1 MTTAETKSSRNLS
14 QSVIFGLI
22 LGFTFLG
29 SVLFIKEL
37 FVALIALACA
47 AGAWELSTAL
57 RQKNWYV
64 PRIPVTVGSA
74 LVMPLAYIGGEL
86 WQWLGVLAIV
96 AALMLWRGVQL
107 VLSHASFKRSFSE
120 ILRDFSAAAFVVIYL
135 PLTMSFAALLIREP
149 AHDEIVD
156 GKFWIITVVV
166 TVILIDSSA
175 YLFGRKLGK
184 HPMLPKVSPKKSWEG
199 FGVSVLFAL
208 ASAIGLTVWLLQL
221 PWWFG
226 ALIAGVVLLSAV
238 LGDFAESLIKRDLG
252 VKDMS
257 SWIPGHGGVMDRL
270 DSMLPSALSGYLL
283 MMLASRLF

>member
-1 MTTAETKSSRNLS
+1 LTTAETKTSRSLS

-64 PRIPVTVGSA
+64 PRVPVTVGSA

-208 ASAIGLTVWLLQL
+208 ASAIGLTVWLLEL

>member
-1 MTTAETKSSRNLS
+1 LSTAETKTSRSLS

-64 PRIPVTVGSA
+64 PRIPVTAGSA

-120 ILRDFSAAAFVVIYL
+120 IIRDFSAAAFVVIYL

-166 TVILIDSSA
+166 SVILIDSSA

-208 ASAIGLTVWLLQL
+208 ASAIGLTVWLLEL

>member
-1 MTTAETKSSRNLS
+1 
-14 QSVIFGLI
+14 
-22 LGFTFLG
+22 
-29 SVLFIKEL
+29 
-37 FVALIALACA
+37 
-47 AGAWELSTAL
+47 
-57 RQKNWYV
+57 
-64 PRIPVTVGSA
+64 
-74 LVMPLAYIGGEL
+74 
-86 WQWLGVLAIV
+86 
-96 AALMLWRGVQL
+96 MLWRGVQL

-120 ILRDFSAAAFVVIYL
+120 IIRDFSAAAFVVIYL

-149 AHDEIVD
+149 AHDEVVD

-208 ASAIGLTVWLLQL
+208 ASAIGLTVWLLEL

>member
-1 MTTAETKSSRNLS
+1 MTTAEIKTSRSLS

-107 VLSHASFKRSFSE
+107 ALSHASFKRSFSE

-149 AHDEIVD
+149 ARDEIVD

-166 TVILIDSSA
+166 SVILIDSSA

-208 ASAIGLTVWLLQL
+208 ASAIGLTVWLLEL

>member
-1 MTTAETKSSRNLS
+1 MSNAETKSSRSLS

-29 SVLFIKEL
+29 SVLFIKDL

-74 LVMPLAYIGGEL
+74 LVMPLTFIGGEL

-107 VLSHASFKRSFSE
+107 VLSHASFKRSFTE
-120 ILRDFSAAAFVVIYL
+120 IIRDFSAAAFVVIYL

-156 GKFWIITVVV
+156 GKFWVITVVV
-166 TVILIDSSA
+166 SVILIDSSA

-199 FGVSVLFAL
+199 FAVSVLFAL
-208 ASAIGLTVWLLQL
+208 ASAIGLTLWLLEL

-270 DSMLPSALSGYLL
+270 DSMLPAALSGYLL

>member
-1 MTTAETKSSRNLS
+1 MTTAETKSSRSLS

-57 RQKNWYV
+57 RQRNWYV

-96 AALMLWRGVQL
+96 AALMLWRGIQL

>member
-1 MTTAETKSSRNLS
+1 LTTAETKTSRSLS

-166 TVILIDSSA
+166 SVILIDSSA

-208 ASAIGLTVWLLQL
+208 ATAIGLTVWLLEL

>member
-1 MTTAETKSSRNLS
+1 MTTAETKTSRSLS

-208 ASAIGLTVWLLQL
+208 ASAIGLTVWLLEQ

>member
-1 MTTAETKSSRNLS
+1 MSNTEAKTGRSLS

-29 SVLFIKEL
+29 SVLFVKEL

-74 LVMPLAYIGGEL
+74 LVMPLSYVGGER

-107 VLSHASFKRSFSE
+107 IVSHASFRRSFKE
-120 ILRDFSAAAFVVIYL
+120 IIRDFSAAAFVVVYL
-135 PLTMSFAALLIREP
+135 PLTMSFAALIIREP
-149 AHDEIVD
+149 AHDKIVD

-166 TVILIDSSA
+166 SVILIDSSA

-199 FGVSVLFAL
+199 FGVSVVFAL
-208 ASAIGLTVWLLQL
+208 GCAISLTLWLLQL

-226 ALIAGVVLLSAV
+226 ALIAGVILLSAV

-270 DSMLPSALSGYLL
+270 DSMLPSALSGYVL
-283 MMLASRLF
+283 MILASRLF

>member
-1 MTTAETKSSRNLS
+1 MSTGEISGTRSLS

-37 FVALIALACA
+37 FVALIAVVCA

-57 RQKNWYV
+57 KQKNWYV
-64 PRIPVTVGSA
+64 PRVPVTVGSA
-74 LVMPLAYIGGEL
+74 LVMPLTFYGGER

-96 AALMLWRGVQL
+96 AALMLWRGVAL
-107 VLSHASFKRSFSE
+107 LMSHRSLGRSFSE
-120 ILRDFSAAAFVVIYL
+120 IIRDFSAAAFVVIYL
-135 PLTMSFAALLIREP
+135 PLTMSFAALIIREP
-149 AHDEIVD
+149 AHPNSVE
-156 GKFWIITVVV
+156 GKYWILTVVIS
-166 TVILIDSSA
+166 VILIDSSA

-199 FGVSVLFAL
+199 FAV
-208 ASAIGLTVWLLQL
+208 SAIFGLVSAGIFSQTLLDL

-226 ALIAGVVLLSAV
+226 VVIGAVVILSAV

-270 DSMLPSALSGYLL
+270 DSMLPAALSGYLL
-283 MMLASRLF
+283 MTVASRLF

>member
-1 MTTAETKSSRNLS
+1 MTTAETKTSRSLS

-37 FVALIALACA
+37 FLALIALACA

-96 AALMLWRGVQL
+96 AALMIWRGVQL

-149 AHDEIVD
+149 AHDEVVD

-208 ASAIGLTVWLLQL
+208 ASAIGLTVWLLEL

>member
-1 MTTAETKSSRNLS
+1 MTTAETKTSRSLS

-22 LGFTFLG
+22 LGFSFLG

-107 VLSHASFKRSFSE
+107 ALSHASFKRSFSE

-166 TVILIDSSA
+166 SVILIDSSA

-208 ASAIGLTVWLLQL
+208 ATAIGLTVWLLEL

>member
-1 MTTAETKSSRNLS
+1 MSTTEAKTGRSLS

-74 LVMPLAYIGGEL
+74 LVMPLAYVGGER

-107 VLSHASFKRSFSE
+107 IISHASFRRSFKE
-120 ILRDFSAAAFVVIYL
+120 IIRDFSAAAFVVIYL
-135 PLTMSFAALLIREP
+135 PLTMSFAALIIREP
-149 AHDEIVD
+149 AHDKIVD
-156 GKFWIITVVV
+156 GKFWVITVVV
-166 TVILIDSSA
+166 SVILIDSSA

-199 FGVSVLFAL
+199 FGVSVVFAL
-208 ASAIGLTVWLLQL
+208 GCAISLTLWLLQL

-226 ALIAGVVLLSAV
+226 ALIAGVILLSAV

-270 DSMLPSALSGYLL
+270 DSMLPSALSGYVL
-283 MMLASRLF
+283 MILASRLF

>member
-1 MTTAETKSSRNLS
+1 LTTAETKTSRSLS

-199 FGVSVLFAL
+199 FGISVLFAL
-208 ASAIGLTVWLLQL
+208 ASAIGLTVWLLEL
-221 PWWFG
+221 PSWFG

>member
-1 MTTAETKSSRNLS
+1 MSNAETKSSRSLS

-96 AALMLWRGVQL
+96 AALMIWRGVQL
-107 VLSHASFKRSFSE
+107 VLSHASFKRSFTE
-120 ILRDFSAAAFVVIYL
+120 IIRDFSAAAFVVIYL

-156 GKFWIITVVV
+156 GKFWVITVVV
-166 TVILIDSSA
+166 SVILIDSSA

-199 FGVSVLFAL
+199 FGVSVIFAL
-208 ASAIGLTVWLLQL
+208 ACAIGLTLWLLEL

-226 ALIAGVVLLSAV
+226 AVIAGVVLLSAV

>member
-1 MTTAETKSSRNLS
+1 MSIAETKTRSLS

-47 AGAWELSTAL
+47 VGAWELSTAL
-57 RQKNWYV
+57 KQKNWYV
-64 PRIPVTVGSA
+64 PRIPVTLGS
-74 LVMPLAYIGGEL
+74 LVVMPLAFHGGER

-96 AALMLWRGVQL
+96 GALMLWRGVQL
-107 VLSHASFKRSFSE
+107 ILAHASLERSFSE
-120 ILRDFSAAAFVVIYL
+120 IIRDFSASAFVVIYL
-135 PLTMSFAALLIREP
+135 PLTMSFASLIIREP
-149 AHDEIVD
+149 AHGNSVD
-156 GKFWIITVVV
+156 GKYWILTVVI

-175 YLFGRKLGK
+175 YLFGRKFGK

-199 FGVSVLFAL
+199 FAVSAIFAL
-208 ASAIGLTVWLLQL
+208 FSAVIFTVLLLKL

-226 ALIAGVVLLSAV
+226 VVMAAVILMSAV
-238 LGDFAESLIKRDLG
+238 LGDFSESLIKRDLR

-257 SWIPGHGGVMDRL
+257 DLIPGHGGMMDRL
-270 DSMLPSALSGYLL
+270 DSMLPAALTGYIL
-283 MMLASRLF
+283 MIIATRLF

>member
-1 MTTAETKSSRNLS
+1 LSNTEAKTGRSLS

-29 SVLFIKEL
+29 SVLFVKEL

-74 LVMPLAYIGGEL
+74 LVMPLAYVGGER

-107 VLSHASFKRSFSE
+107 IISHASLSRSFKE
-120 ILRDFSAAAFVVIYL
+120 IIRDFSAAAFVVIYL
-135 PLTMSFAALLIREP
+135 PLTMSFAALIIREP
-149 AHDEIVD
+149 AHYKIVD

-166 TVILIDSSA
+166 SVILIDSSA

-199 FGVSVLFAL
+199 FFISALFGLASSVLQ
-208 ASAIGLTVWLLQL
+208 TVWLLQL

-226 ALIAGVVLLSAV
+226 IVVAAVVLMAAV

-270 DSMLPSALSGYLL
+270 DSMLPAALSGYLL
-283 MMLASRLF
+283 MVFAVRLF

>member
-1 MTTAETKSSRNLS
+1 LSTAETKTSRSLS

-64 PRIPVTVGSA
+64 PRIPVTAGSA

-120 ILRDFSAAAFVVIYL
+120 IIRDFSAAAFVVIYL

-149 AHDEIVD
+149 AHDEVVD

-166 TVILIDSSA
+166 SVILIDSSA

-208 ASAIGLTVWLLQL
+208 ASAIGLTVWLLEL

>member
-1 MTTAETKSSRNLS
+1 MTTAETKTSRSLS

-64 PRIPVTVGSA
+64 PRVPVTVGSA

-208 ASAIGLTVWLLQL
+208 ASAIGLTVWLLEL

>member
-1 MTTAETKSSRNLS
+1 MTTAETKTSRSLS

-64 PRIPVTVGSA
+64 PRIPVTAGSA

-208 ASAIGLTVWLLQL
+208 ASAIGLTVWLLEL

>member
-1 MTTAETKSSRNLS
+1 MTTAETKTSRSLS

-64 PRIPVTVGSA
+64 PRIPVTAGSA

-120 ILRDFSAAAFVVIYL
+120 IIRDFSAAAFVVIYL

-208 ASAIGLTVWLLQL
+208 ASAIGLTVWLLEL

>member
-1 MTTAETKSSRNLS
+1 MSNAETKSSRSLS

-74 LVMPLAYIGGEL
+74 LVMPLAYIGGER

-107 VLSHASFKRSFSE
+107 ALSHASFKRSFTE
-120 ILRDFSAAAFVVIYL
+120 IIRDFSAAAFVVIYL

-156 GKFWIITVVV
+156 GKFWVITVVV
-166 TVILIDSSA
+166 SVILIDSSA

-208 ASAIGLTVWLLQL
+208 ACAIGLTLWLLEL

-226 ALIAGVVLLSAV
+226 AVIAGVILLSAV

-270 DSMLPSALSGYLL
+270 DSMLPAALSGYLL

>member
-1 MTTAETKSSRNLS
+1 MSTAETKSRSLS

-47 AGAWELSTAL
+47 VGAWELSTAL
-57 RQKNWYV
+57 KQKNWYV
-64 PRIPVTVGSA
+64 PRIPVTVGS
-74 LVMPLAYIGGEL
+74 LVVMPLAYYGGER

-107 VLSHASFKRSFSE
+107 MIARTSLQRSFSE
-120 ILRDFSAAAFVVIYL
+120 IIRDFSAAAFVVVYL
-135 PLTMSFAALLIREP
+135 PLTMSFAALIIREP
-149 AHDEIVD
+149 AHANAVD
-156 GKFWIITVVV
+156 GKYWILTVVI

-175 YLFGRKLGK
+175 YLFGRKFGK

-199 FGVSVLFAL
+199 FAVSAIFAL
-208 ASAIGLTVWLLQL
+208 FSAIIFTLLLLHL

-226 ALIAGVVLLSAV
+226 VIVAGVVLMSAV
-238 LGDFAESLIKRDLG
+238 LGDFAESLIKRDLR

-257 SWIPGHGGVMDRL
+257 DLIPGHGGMMDRL
-270 DSMLPSALSGYLL
+270 DSMLPASLTGYVL
-283 MMLASRLF
+283 MIIATRLF